1 MSGTTLKT
9 ESIAAARSTKTVNP
23 FWYKIRRNPLT
34 LLGLFL
40 LLLILLL
47 SIFAPL
53 ISPYEPTKINIPE
66 RFAPPSADHWF
77 GTDEVGRDIFTRI
90 LYGARL
96 SLGVGV
102 AVVVG
107 AGVIGTIIGAISGYF
122 GGRIDQLIMR
132 LMDIILAFPALVL
145 AMAIAATLGPNLQNA
160 MLAIA
165 IIKIPVY
172 VRLARAETLAL
183 REKLFVKAAVTF
195 GIPSW
200 RIIVRHIIP
209 NALSPVI
216 IQVTLDIGDAILLV
230 ATLGFLG
237 LGAQPPTPEWG
248 AMISIGWKY
257 LLDYWWYPTFPGLAL
272 FLASCGFNLIGDGI
286 RDILDPKAN
295 RS

>member
-1 MSGTTLKT
+1 MTANKNNLST
-9 ESIAAARSTKTVNP
+9 AAAAKTANP

-34 LLGLFL
+34 LFGLFL

-47 SIFAPL
+47 SAFAPL
-53 ISPYEPTKINIPE
+53 ISPYDPTKIDIPA
-66 RFAPPSADHWF
+66 RFSPPSAEHWF

-102 AVVVG
+102 AVVVC
-107 AGVIGTIIGAISGYF
+107 AGLIGTIIGAISGYF
-122 GGRIDQLIMR
+122 GGKLDQVIMR
-132 LMDIILAFPALVL
+132 LMDIVLAFPALVL

-160 MLAIA
+160 MIAIA

-183 REKLFVKAAVTF
+183 REKLYVKAAVTF
-195 GIPSW
+195 GIKPW
-200 RIIVRHIIP
+200 RIIARHIVP
-209 NALSPVI
+209 NAISPVI

-248 AMISIGWKY
+248 AMISIGWKH